1 MKSLGG
7 NKQHQSSTRK
17 LSQLMK
23 QLEDREASVRVS
35 ALESLANID
44 HPSVFDAVVKALS
57 DRNST
62 VRVTAAEGLG
72 QLKDKEGV
80 PYLLDK
86 LTDSNYEV
94 RMRAAESLGILLKC
108 RNSPRPLVKL
118 LQDTDELV
126 RITAAEVLGAIGD
139 QKALPQLR
147 IAIQDSS
154 PLVRSYVAEAIGKL
168 GDQRETVKLEKELK
182 KETSETAK
190 VGLYQAL
197 YTLGRPQ
204 FLQDLLS
211 LLQSRNYKVRCATAN
226 TLSAIH
232 INKPEVPAILNA
244 LRKALRQ
251 EPTVAARSSIRSSLR
266 AIKQ

>member
-1 MKSLGG
+1 MKSLGE
-7 NKQHQSSTRK
+7 NKQHPASTRK
-17 LSQLMK
+17 LSQLLK

-35 ALESLANID
+35 ALESLASID
-44 HPSVFDAVVKALS
+44 HPSVFNAMVRALS
-57 DRNST
+57 DRNPT

-72 QLKDKEGV
+72 ELKDKEGV
-80 PYLLDK
+80 PHLLDK

-94 RMRAAESLGILLKC
+94 RMRAAESLGILLKGG
-108 RNSPRPLVKL
+108 NSPRPLVKL

-126 RITAAEVLGAIGD
+126 RITAAEVLGVIGD
-139 QKALPQLR
+139 QRALPKLR
-147 IAIQDSS
+147 KAIHDPS
-154 PLVRSYVAEAIGKL
+154 PLVRGYVAEAIGKL
-168 GDQRETVKLEKELK
+168 GDERDTVRLEKELK

-190 VGLYQAL
+190 VGIYQAL

-211 LLQSRNYKVRCATAN
+211 LLQSKNYKVRCATAN

-232 INKPEVPAILNA
+232 INKSETPVILNV